1 MGLRDHKY
9 PLKFKLD
16 SNKRYKDDPE
26 GKLYEIIKDTDGKL
40 YLSFVMT
47 AVQRAFHFDEALKYE
62 KTLIGLRLMPDKID
76 SFTEI
81 DNINLAILATVV
93 ILLSFLFAVWKFL
106 PERITETI
114 KGGLPEK

>member
-47 AVQRAFHFDEALKYE
+47 AV
-62 KTLIGLRLMPDKID
+62 
-76 SFTEI
+76 
-81 DNINLAILATVV
+81 
-93 ILLSFLFAVWKFL
+93 
-106 PERITETI
+106 
-114 KGGLPEK
+114 